1 MSAELL
7 GEFALIFVALALGGL
22 LKGAIGAGAPVV
34 AVPVM
39 ALFFDVQLAVVVM
52 VIPNLV
58 SNLWQG
64 WQHRAQMLPRRF
76 TLGLALS
83 GAIGAGT
90 GSVILAVVPS
100 DVLLLVVA
108 VMVLFFILFRLARP
122 DWGLSYPAA
131 LKLVWPAGFLAGNL
145 QGATGVS
152 APVSISFLSAMRL
165 DRLAFLATISV
176 FFALMSVVQIPVL
189 WAYGLMDWQR
199 TAYGIAAIVPLLAFM
214 PVGNYIARFVPPKLF
229 DRIIMVLL
237 TLVALRMIW
246 KALA

>member
-214 PVGNYIARFVPPKLF
+214 PVGNYIARFLPPKLF

>member
-176 FFALMSVVQIPVL
+176 FFALMSVVQMSHSRRATSETSMRWL
-189 WAYGLMDWQR
+189 YRWL
-199 TAYGIAAIVPLLAFM
+199 VPA
-214 PVGNYIARFVPPKLF
+214 
-229 DRIIMVLL
+229 
-237 TLVALRMIW
+237 
-246 KALA
+246 